1 MDIREGVKIRFT
13 PSGWMSG
20 ANGAEL
26 DSWVKK
32 TVDGVV
38 DFVNREHGWFR
49 VAYVAKGEVCH
60 ECFKMPVLE
69 QDRIKR
75 IERK

>member
-1 MDIREGVKIRFT
+1 MNICEGMKIRFT
-13 PSGWMSG
+13 PSGWMCG

-38 DFVNREHGWFR
+38 DFVNDAHGWFR
-49 VAYVAKGEVCH
+49 VAYEAKGEINH
-60 ECFKMPVLE
+60 ECFKLPVLPV
-69 QDRIKR
+69 DRIKK
-75 IERK
+75 IWH